1 MATSA
6 DGLDELDESGVST
19 EGAASSD
26 GLDDL
31 DESPKS
37 LPPNRLKSM
46 GQAAAGAAFSGAGAT
61 AGGILGF
68 KAGASTGNP
77 LVATATTLGGI
88 VAGGMAGEE
97 AARGMGIPKIEDM
110 ARADRPYAYGTASV
124 VSSTM
129 SLLPVAGALM
139 SGIRARSIGIG
150 KMFNEIAETAK
161 NMPKRFWI
169 AAEGIPAVAS
179 GVAAGVSEE
188 INPGDEW
195 SRIGAEVLT
204 GSASSALIY
213 RSVYSA
219 GAKIVGS
226 TLDRFG
232 KDRQVQRGAKA
243 LHELLA
249 NDGVDP
255 ATVIKAAKDAGF
267 PDLTVGQFT
276 GDPTMIGVEKDLI
289 KHAKRFGQR
298 AADTLEATFNVM
310 RMRIN
315 ILAQTGDPN
324 DLKLAA
330 QMRSDM
336 FRAQIKA
343 KLDNAKDD
351 VARKIAPLVQD
362 ARGDAAM
369 VSKISFDA
377 MKGQLDSVEKHA
389 GVLWD
394 AVDLTSKIGVSNL
407 EKEID
412 RIAYLGGDQLG
423 PGMVPKFV
431 YEMVNDAKT
440 SATGGV
446 KILGADGRPLA
457 VSSTET
463 EFRNMKAARSKL
475 LEMAR
480 VARNEL
486 KDGEANTYNS
496 LASAIVDDM
505 DAKLGAGGH
514 SAYDIART
522 FTREM
527 HDVFTRSFAGKAMAS
542 TKFGDRMDP
551 GVMLRKAMA
560 GGNETAVEQMADLAI
575 ATRFMRSKGLDDNT
589 SVDVMLEAQRRII
602 RIMSADSYD
611 TATGRVNTDTL
622 QKFMNKHDELL
633 RSFPEVKNEMRE
645 ALKSEEGL
653 RKLEMRLDGVKGLV
667 GRYSAVAKI
676 SGGDPLTYVTEA
688 LRSADGQEDKL
699 IKLINMAKKGGTNRQ
714 GVTTVN
720 PKTAMDSV
728 RATIYNAA
736 INASSTKDGVLNLDV
751 FESILTR
758 PTVVG
763 RKSVMQIMQ
772 EQGLIDKDGAKE
784 LKEMFAVASNMKKWQ
799 SQAMTV
805 DTGDKQASW
814 LMSLLARAGGSIG
827 LSTVKRAAG
836 VKGSGADL
844 IVHSAVA
851 RGMDHVVTTLPL
863 AKQKDVIV
871 ALMTDRQAFA
881 RAMESTDDVRRQM
894 ANTRFMNAW
903 LTQWGLTSEIAKEG
917 AGIASYLMTDEEL
930 K

>member
-1 MATSA
+1 MATQNSGINDLQEGGGPPA
-6 DGLDELDESGVST
+6 VESGI
-19 EGAASSD
+19 
-26 GLDDL
+26 DDL
-31 DESPKS
+31 NEAGES

-46 GQAAAGAAFSGAGAT
+46 GQAAAGAAFSGAGAA

-68 KAGASTGNP
+68 KAGAPTGNP
-77 LVATATTLGGI
+77 IVATATTLGGI
-88 VAGGMAGEE
+88 VAGGLAGEE
-97 AARGMGIPKIEDM
+97 AARGLGIPKITEM
-110 ARADRPYAYGTASV
+110 APADRPFAYGTASV
-124 VSSTM
+124 VSSGM
-129 SLLPVAGALM
+129 SLLPVAGALIT
-139 SGIRARSIGIG
+139 GVRARNIGIG
-150 KMFNEIAETAK
+150 KMFNEIVETAQRI
-161 NMPKRFWI
+161 PKRFWL
-169 AAEGIPAVAS
+169 AAEAVPAIAS

-188 INPGDEW
+188 VNPGDEW
-195 SRIGAEVLT
+195 SRLGAEVGT
-204 GSASSALIY
+204 GITSSALIY
-213 RSVYSA
+213 RTVYAA

-232 KDRQVQRGAKA
+232 TERQVQRGAKA
-243 LHELLA
+243 LHQLLA
-249 NDGVDP
+249 NEGVDP
-255 ATVIKAAKDAGF
+255 ETVIRAAKNAGY

-289 KHAKRFGQR
+289 DHSKRFGGQ
-298 AADTLEATFNVM
+298 AADRLKATFDVM

-315 ILAQTGDPN
+315 LLAQTGDPN

-330 QMRSDM
+330 QMRSEM
-336 FRAQIKA
+336 FRSQIKA

-351 VARKIAPLVQD
+351 VTRKIAPLVQD

-377 MKGQLDSVEKHA
+377 LRGQLDSVEKHA
-389 GVLWD
+389 GALWD
-394 AVDLTSKIGVSNL
+394 AVDLTAKVGVSNL

-412 RIAYLGGDQLG
+412 RIVYLGGDQLG

-431 YEMVNDAKT
+431 YGMIDEAKN
-440 SATGGV
+440 SATGGI

-457 VSSTET
+457 ATATET

-480 VARNEL
+480 VARNEM

-496 LASAIVDDM
+496 LAAAIVDDM
-505 DAKLGAGGH
+505 DAKLGANGN
-514 SAYDIART
+514 SAYDIARS

-560 GGNETAVEQMADLAI
+560 GGNETAVEQMADIAL
-575 ATRFMRSKGLDDNT
+575 ATRFMRSKGLDDNA

-611 TATGRVNTDTL
+611 TATGRVNVDTL
-622 QKFMNKHDELL
+622 KTFMNKHDELL
-633 RSFPEVKNEMRE
+633 RSFPEVKNEMRQ

-653 RKLEMRLDGVKGLV
+653 RTLEMRLDGVKGLV
-667 GRYSAVAKI
+667 GRYSAMAKI
-676 SGGDPLTYVTEA
+676 SGGDPLTYVTEV
-688 LRSADGQEDKL
+688 LRSTDGQEEKL
-699 IKLINMAKKGGTNRQ
+699 IKLVNLAKKGGTNRQ

-736 INASSTKDGVLNLDV
+736 INASSTRDGVLDLNV
-751 FESILTR
+751 FEAMLTR
-758 PTVVG
+758 P
-763 RKSVMQIMQ
+763 SVTGNKPVIQIMQ
-772 EQGLIDKDGAKE
+772 EQGLIDSAGAKE
-784 LKEMFAVASNMKKWQ
+784 LRDMFSTARNMKKWQ
-799 SQAMTV
+799 TQTSSV
-805 DTGDKQASW
+805 DTGDKSASW
-814 LMSLLARAGGSIG
+814 LMSLLARIGGSVG
-827 LSTVKRAAG
+827 LSTAKGVAG
-836 VKGSGADL
+836 IKGSGADL

-881 RAMESTDDVRRQM
+881 RAMEKTDDVARRVS
-894 ANTRFMNAW
+894 NTRFMNAW

>member
-1 MATSA
+1 MADV
-6 DGLDELDESGVST
+6 DGLDKYFQGGDKPPDSP
-19 EGAASSD
+19 SSD
-26 GLDDL
+26 GLDKYFQGD
-31 DESPKS
+31 SNT

-68 KAGASTGNP
+68 KAGAATGNP
-77 LVATATTLGGI
+77 IAATVATLGGF
-88 VAGGMAGEE
+88 VGGGLAGEE
-97 AARGMGIPKIEDM
+97 AARGLGIPKITEM
-110 ARADRPYAYGTASV
+110 APADRPFAYGTASV
-124 VSSTM
+124 VSSGM
-129 SLLPVAGALM
+129 SLLPVAGALIT
-139 SGIRARSIGIG
+139 GVRARNIGIG
-150 KMFNEIAETAK
+150 KMFNDIVETAQRI
-161 NMPKRFWI
+161 PKRFWL
-169 AAEGIPAVAS
+169 AAEGVPAIAS

-188 INPGDEW
+188 VNPGDEW
-195 SRIGAEVLT
+195 SRLGAEVGT
-204 GSASSALIY
+204 GVVSSALIY
-213 RSVYSA
+213 RTVYAA
-219 GAKIVGS
+219 GAKIIGS

-232 KDRQVQRGAKA
+232 TERQVQRGAKA
-243 LHELLA
+243 LHQLLA

-255 ATVIKAAKDAGF
+255 ETVIRAAKNAGY

-289 KHAKRFGQR
+289 QHSKRFGQR
-298 AADTLEATFNVM
+298 AADTLKATFDVM

-315 ILAQTGDPN
+315 LLAQTGDPN
-324 DLKLAA
+324 DLRLAA
-330 QMRSDM
+330 RMRSEM
-336 FRAQIKA
+336 FNAQIKA

-351 VARKIAPLVQD
+351 VVRKIAPLVQD

-369 VSKISFDA
+369 VSNISFNA
-377 MKGQLDSVEKHA
+377 LSKQLDDVEAHA
-389 GVLWD
+389 SVLWG
-394 AVDLTSKIGVSNL
+394 AVDLKAKIGVSNV
-407 EKEID
+407 EKEIE
-412 RIAYLGGDQLG
+412 RIVYLGGNQLG

-431 YEMVNDAKT
+431 YEMVDEAKT
-440 SATGGV
+440 STTGGV
-446 KILGADGRPLA
+446 KILGADGRPVA
-457 VSSTET
+457 VTTAET
-463 EFRNMKAARSKL
+463 EFRNMKANRSRL

-496 LASAIVDDM
+496 LAAAILDDM
-505 DAKLGAGGH
+505 DAKLGADGN
-514 SAYDIART
+514 SAYDIARA

-560 GGNETAVEQMADLAI
+560 GGNETSVEQMADLAL

-602 RIMSADSYD
+602 RIMSADAYD
-611 TATGRVNTDTL
+611 TTTGRVNTDTL
-622 QKFMNKHDELL
+622 KSFMNKHDELL

-653 RKLEMRLDGVKGLV
+653 RKMEMRFDGVKGLV
-667 GRYSAVAKI
+667 GRYSAMAKI
-676 SGGDPLTYVTEA
+676 SGGDPLTYVTEV
-688 LRSADGQEDKL
+688 LRSTDGQEEKL
-699 IKLINMAKKGGTNRQ
+699 VKLVNMAKKGGTNRQ

-720 PKTAMDSV
+720 PKTALDSV

-736 INASSTKDGVLNLDV
+736 INASSTKDGVLDLNV
-751 FESILTR
+751 FEAMLTR
-758 PTVVG
+758 P
-763 RKSVMQIMQ
+763 SVTGNKPVIQIMQ
-772 EQGLIDKDGAKE
+772 EQGLLDRDGVNE
-784 LKEMFAVASNMKKWQ
+784 LKTMFAVAGNMKKWQ

-827 LSTVKRAAG
+827 LSTAKSAAG
-836 VKGSGADL
+836 IKGSGADL

-881 RAMESTDDVRRQM
+881 RAMERTDDVARQA

>member
-6 DGLDELDESGVST
+6 DGLDELDESGASVGGS
-19 EGAASSD
+19 SSD
-26 GLDDL
+26 GLDEL
-31 DESPKS
+31 DESSSS

-46 GQAAAGAAFSGAGAT
+46 GQAAARAAFSSGGAAAGGVLGFRAGA
-61 AGGILGF
+61 A
-68 KAGASTGNP
+68 TGSP
-77 LVATATTLGGI
+77 LVATATTLGGF

-97 AARGMGIPKIEDM
+97 AASGMGIPNIKDM

-129 SLLPVAGALM
+129 SLLPVAGALI
-139 SGIRARSIGIG
+139 SGVRARNIGIG
-150 KMFNEIAETAK
+150 KMFNEIVETAK

-169 AAEGIPAVAS
+169 AAEGVPAVAS

-213 RSVYSA
+213 RGVYSA
-219 GAKIVGS
+219 SAKMVRS

-232 KDRQVQRGAKA
+232 KERQVQRGANA
-243 LHELLA
+243 LHKLLA
-249 NDGVDP
+249 DDGVDP
-255 ATVIKAAKDAGF
+255 STVIKAAKDAGY

-276 GDPTMIGVEKDLI
+276 GDKTMIGVEKDLI
-289 KHAKRFGQR
+289 THAKRFGQR
-298 AADTLEATFNVM
+298 AADTLQATFDVM

-315 ILAQTGDPN
+315 LLAQTGDPN

-330 QMRSDM
+330 QMRSEM

-351 VARKIAPLVQD
+351 VVRKIAPLVQD

-369 VSKISFDA
+369 VSKISFGA
-377 MKGQLDSVEKHA
+377 MSKQLDDVEGHEKA
-389 GVLWD
+389 LWN
-394 AVDLTSKIGVSNL
+394 AVDLTAKVGVTNL

-412 RIAYLGGDQLG
+412 RIVYLGGDQLG
-423 PGMVPKFV
+423 PGMIPKFI
-431 YEMVNDAKT
+431 YEMMGDAKT

-446 KILGADGRPLA
+446 KILGADGSPLA
-457 VSSTET
+457 VTTAQT
-463 EFRNMKAARSKL
+463 EFRNMKANRSKL

-496 LASAIVDDM
+496 LAMAIVDDM
-505 DAKLGAGGH
+505 DATLGANGL
-514 SAYDIART
+514 SAYDIARS
-522 FTREM
+522 FTREK
-527 HDVFTRSFAGKAMAS
+527 HEVFTRSFAGKAMAS

-611 TATGRVNTDTL
+611 TATGRVNTETL
-622 QKFMNKHDELL
+622 KKFMDKHDELL

-676 SGGDPLTYVTEA
+676 SGGDPLTYVTEV

-736 INASSTKDGVLNLDV
+736 INASSTKSGVLDLDV

-758 PTVVG
+758 PAVVG
-763 RKSVMQIMQ
+763 NKSVMQIMQ
-772 EQGLIDKDGAKE
+772 EQGLIDKAGVQE
-784 LKEMFAVASNMKKWQ
+784 LKKMFAVASNMKKWQ

-827 LSTVKRAAG
+827 LSTAKSAAG

>member
-19 EGAASSD
+19 GGTTSSD

-31 DESPKS
+31 DEAPKT

-68 KAGASTGNP
+68 RAGASTGNP
-77 LVATATTLGGI
+77 IVATATTLGGI

-97 AARGMGIPKIEDM
+97 AARGAGIPKIEEM

-129 SLLPVAGALM
+129 SLLPVAGALI
-139 SGIRARSIGIG
+139 SGVRARNIGIG
-150 KMFNEIAETAK
+150 KMFNEIVETAARI
-161 NMPKRFWI
+161 PKRFWI
-169 AAEGIPAVAS
+169 AAEAVPAVAS

-188 INPGDEW
+188 VNPGDEW
-195 SRIGAEVLT
+195 SRLGAEVLT
-204 GSASSALIY
+204 GTASSALIY
-213 RSVYSA
+213 RAAYAA

-232 KDRQVQRGAKA
+232 TERQVQRGAKE
-243 LHELLA
+243 LHKLLA
-249 NDGVDP
+249 NDGIDP
-255 ATVIKAAKDAGF
+255 VTVIKAAKDAGY

-289 KHAKRFGQR
+289 KHAKRFGER
-298 AADTLEATFNVM
+298 AADTLKATFDVM

-315 ILAQTGDPN
+315 LLAQTGDPN
-324 DLKLAA
+324 NLKLAA
-330 QMRSDM
+330 QMRSEM
-336 FRAQIKA
+336 FRSQIKA
-343 KLDNAKDD
+343 DLENAKDD

-377 MKGQLDSVEKHA
+377 LKGRLDSAEKHA
-389 GVLWD
+389 GTLWD
-394 AVDLTSKIGVSNL
+394 AVDLKSKIGVSSL

-412 RIAYLGGDQLG
+412 RIVYLGGDQLG
-423 PGMVPKFV
+423 PGMVPKFIYDLV
-431 YEMVNDAKT
+431 DDAKT
-440 SATGGV
+440 SATGGI
-446 KILGADGRPLA
+446 KLLGPDGNPLPSTA
-457 VSSTET
+457 VET

-480 VARNEL
+480 VARNEM

-496 LASAIVDDM
+496 LAAAIVDDM
-505 DAKLGAGGH
+505 DAKLGGSGN

-527 HDVFTRSFAGKAMAS
+527 HEVFTRSFAGKAMAS

-560 GGNETAVEQMADLAI
+560 GGNETAVEQMADIAL

-611 TATGRVNTDTL
+611 TATGRVNIDTL
-622 QKFMNKHDELL
+622 KKFMNKHDELL
-633 RSFPEVKNEMRE
+633 RNFPEVKNEMLE
-645 ALKSEEGL
+645 ALKSEESL

-667 GRYSAVAKI
+667 GRYSAMAKI
-676 SGGDPLTYVTEA
+676 SGGDPVTYVTEV
-688 LRSADGQEDKL
+688 LRSTDRQEDKL
-699 IKLINMAKKGGTNRQ
+699 INLINMAKKGGTNRQ

-736 INASSTKDGVLNLDV
+736 INASSTKDGVLDLDV
-751 FESILTR
+751 FEAMLTR
-758 PTVVG
+758 P
-763 RKSVMQIMQ
+763 SVTGNKPVIQIMQ
-772 EQGLIDKDGAKE
+772 EQGLIDKEGVKE
-784 LKEMFAVASNMKKWQ
+784 LKTMFATAANMKKWQ

-827 LSTVKRAAG
+827 LSTAKRAAG

-871 ALMTDRQAFA
+871 ALMTDRQAFV
-881 RAMESTDDVRRQM
+881 RAMEKTDDVQRQM

-903 LTQWGLTSEIAKEG
+903 LTQWGLTSEVAKEG

>member
-1 MATSA
+1 MATQTSGINDLQEGSGPPA
-6 DGLDELDESGVST
+6 MESGI
-19 EGAASSD
+19 
-26 GLDDL
+26 DDL
-31 DESPKS
+31 NEAGES
-37 LPPNRLKSM
+37 LPPNKLKSM
-46 GQAAAGAAFSGAGAT
+46 GQAAIGAAFSGAGAT
-61 AGGILGF
+61 AGGMLGF
-68 KAGASTGNP
+68 NLGARTGNP
-77 LVATATTLGGI
+77 LVATATTLGGF
-88 VAGGMAGEE
+88 VAGGLAGEQ
-97 AARGMGIPKIEDM
+97 AVTGLGIPKITEM
-110 ARADRPYAYGTASV
+110 APSDRPLAYGTASI
-124 VSSTM
+124 VSSGM
-129 SLLPVAGALM
+129 SLVPVAGALF
-139 SGIRARSIGIG
+139 SGIRASNIGIG
-150 KMFNEIAETAK
+150 KLFNEIVDTAQR
-161 NMPKRFWI
+161 MPKRFWV
-169 AAEGIPAVAS
+169 AVEGIPAIVS
-179 GVAAGVSEE
+179 GTAAGVSEE

-195 SRIGAEVLT
+195 ARIGSEV
-204 GSASSALIY
+204 GAGVVSSALIY
-213 RSVYSA
+213 RTLYSA
-219 GAKIVGS
+219 GAKVVKS

-232 KDRQVQRGAKA
+232 TDRQVQRVARA

-255 ATVIKAAKDAGF
+255 ETVIRAAKSAGY

-289 KHAKRFGQR
+289 DHAKRFGGQ
-298 AADTLEATFNVM
+298 AADRLKATFDVM

-315 ILAQTGDPN
+315 LLAQTGDPN

-330 QMRSDM
+330 QMRSEM
-336 FRAQIKA
+336 FRSQIKA
-343 KLDNAKDD
+343 DLENAKDD

-377 MKGQLDSVEKHA
+377 LKGRLDSAEKHA
-389 GVLWD
+389 GTLWD
-394 AVDLTSKIGVSNL
+394 AVDLKSKIGVSNL

-412 RIAYLGGDQLG
+412 RIVYLGGDQLG
-423 PGMVPKFV
+423 PGMVPKFIYDLV
-431 YEMVNDAKT
+431 DDAKT
-440 SATGGV
+440 SATGGI
-446 KILGADGRPLA
+446 KLLGPDGNPLPSTA
-457 VSSTET
+457 VET

-480 VARNEL
+480 VARNEM

-496 LASAIVDDM
+496 LAAAIVDDM
-505 DAKLGAGGH
+505 DAKLGGSGN

-527 HDVFTRSFAGKAMAS
+527 HEVFTRSFAGKAMAS

-560 GGNETAVEQMADLAI
+560 GGNETAVEQMADIAL

-622 QKFMNKHDELL
+622 KKFMNKHDELL
-633 RSFPEVKNEMRE
+633 RNFPEVKNEMRE
-645 ALKSEEGL
+645 ALKSEESL

-667 GRYSAVAKI
+667 GRYSAMAKI
-676 SGGDPLTYVTEA
+676 SGGDPLTYVTEV
-688 LRSADGQEDKL
+688 LRSTDRQEDKL
-699 IKLINMAKKGGTNRQ
+699 INLINMAKKGGTNRQ

-751 FESILTR
+751 FEALLTR
-758 PTVVG
+758 PNVSGQKPVID
-763 RKSVMQIMQ
+763 IMR
-772 EQGLIDKDGAKE
+772 EQGLIDSAGVKE
-784 LKEMFAVASNMKKWQ
+784 LREMFSVAKNMKKWQ
-799 SQAMTV
+799 AQTSSV
-805 DTGDKQASW
+805 DTGDKSASW
-814 LMSLLARAGGSIG
+814 LMSLLARIGGSVG
-827 LSTVKRAAG
+827 LSTVKGMAG
-836 VKGSGADL
+836 IKGSGADL

-863 AKQKDVIV
+863 ARQKDVIV
-871 ALMTDRQAFA
+871 ALMTDRQAFV
-881 RAMESTDDVRRQM
+881 RAMEKTDDVQRQM

-903 LTQWGLTSEIAKEG
+903 LTQWGLTSEVAKEG